1 MNDMR
6 PFIITEDAS
15 AMKAILEVL
24 CLFIAIFIFVA
35 DAIGVK
41 IWICICLLVILAVRI
56 WMSRPKLKEEVPDKI
71 FLKIDEQG
79 ITFRSK
85 DEGTSYLV
93 KWQDIKNVEVETTDI
108 SSTVWI
114 YRKKG
119 SPIFNR
125 LGLSELGSHGFFT
138 YYIFRHKLFAFAD
151 DKKKIKCPLTTLG

>member
-1 MNDMR
+1 MK
-6 PFIITEDAS
+6 PFVIVEDAS
-15 AMKAILEVL
+15 AMKAILEIL
-24 CLFIAIFIFVA
+24 CIFIAIFIFVA

-56 WMSRPKLKEEVPDKI
+56 QMSRSKMKEEVPDKI

-79 ITFRSK
+79 ITFRSMY
-85 DEGTSYLV
+85 EETSYLV
-93 KWQDIKNVEVETTDI
+93 KWQDIKNVEVTVSD
-108 SSTVWI
+108 SSSEVWI

-138 YYIFRHKLFAFAD
+138 YYIFRHKLKAFAD